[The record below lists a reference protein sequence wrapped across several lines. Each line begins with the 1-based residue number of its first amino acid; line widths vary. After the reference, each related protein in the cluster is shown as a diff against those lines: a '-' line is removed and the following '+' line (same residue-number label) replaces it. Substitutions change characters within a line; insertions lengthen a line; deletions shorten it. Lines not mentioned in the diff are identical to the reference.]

1 MDKIESVPE
10 ILVDG
15 ERRDSEWFEAGFV
28 DASWIPAGFAWQ
40 SLGVFRDRLN
50 DLEEYAR
57 ENLESTQ
64 TDSRINPGKSKEV

>member
-1 MDKIESVPE
+1 MENSKGLEM
-10 ILVDG
+10 LVEG

-50 DLEEYAR
+50 DLEEYAKD
-57 ENLESTQ
+57 NLGSAKDDPKTE
-64 TDSRINPGKSKEV
+64 PE

>member
-1 MDKIESVPE
+1 MEEISGLPE
-10 ILVDG
+10 MLVEG

-50 DLEEYAR
+50 DLEEYAKEHLEGDR
-57 ENLESTQ
+57 E
-64 TDSRINPGKSKEV
+64 